1 MVQLICRIPRYW
13 LAHRSGLGAPLP
25 ANVTIGLTS
34 RCNSRCRTCRI
45 YDRDSAELTPEEW
58 RRAFASL
65 GRAPYWFTF
74 SGGEPFLRRDTPEIV
89 CSAIEICRPAI
100 VNIPTNGLLTDRVVA
115 GTNAVCT
122 ADPHAQIIINVS
134 LDDIGER
141 HDEARGVRGCYEKAV
156 ATVARLKAL
165 GHANLT
171 VGIHTVISR
180 FNAAEMERIVP
191 RLLELGPD
199 SYVTEVAEQRVELGT
214 MGLDITPDAG
224 AYSQALDHV
233 ERAIARHRRGG
244 VPGVVRAFRH
254 EYYAMV
260 RRYLRSGEMTM
271 PCYAGLASAQV
282 APNGDVWF
290 CCIRAESVGN
300 LVEAGYDFRQVWRS
314 ETAARLRQSVKRREC
329 ACPLANAAYTN
340 MLCHPPALARV
351 MWRRLSS
358 HGPHRNRVDTGSL
371 GARGPEQADL
381 VG

>member
-1 MVQLICRIPRYW
+1 MVQLIGRIPRYW
-13 LAHRSGLGAPLP
+13 LAHRFGLGAPLP

-34 RCNSRCRTCRI
+34 RCNSQCRTCRI
-45 YDRDSAELTPEEW
+45 YERPSAELTPDEW
-58 RRAFASL
+58 RRIFASL

-74 SGGEPFLRRDTPEIV
+74 SGGEPFLRQDTPEIV
-89 CSAIEICRPAI
+89 CSALGICRPGVA
-100 VNIPTNGLLTDRVVA
+100 NIPTNGLLTDRIVA
-115 GTNAVCT
+115 GANAVCT
-122 ADPHAQIIINVS
+122 ANPHTQIIINVS

-141 HDEARGVRGCYEKAV
+141 HDEVRGVPGCYEKAV
-156 ATVARLKAL
+156 ATVTRLQAL

-180 FNAAEMERIVP
+180 FNAADMARIVP

-214 MGLDITPDAG
+214 IGLDIAPDAG
-224 AYSQALDHV
+224 TYSEALDHV
-233 ERAIARHRRGG
+233 ERTLARDQPGG
-244 VPGVVRAFRH
+244 VSGVVRAFRH
-254 EYYAMV
+254 EYYAMA
-260 RRYLRSGEMTM
+260 RRYARLGEMAI
-271 PCYAGLASAQV
+271 PCYAGLASAQI

-290 CCIRAESVGN
+290 CCTRAESVGN

-314 ETAARLRQSVKRREC
+314 AAAARLRQSIRRREC

-351 MWRRLSS
+351 IWRHLSS
-358 HGPHRNRVDTGSL
+358 HGPHRDRVS
-371 GARGPEQADL
+371 ARYSSGRGRKHVDA